1 MRFRIPNDTPLRPYA
16 VTAPMNRS
24 WVEAGLPAETR
35 WLNPFDEGDVPYC
48 VALNR
53 ANSFAHDASP
63 EPGTSATALG
73 MPRWVLLDCCLLP
86 SVMVGFEAPR
96 TAIPAD
102 IAAQLDP
109 SGTLDWIAVS
119 EYVGLP
125 SVEPGRH
132 IGISLFSL
140 VSGLGLGVRS
150 KAMGLRA
157 LGSSELIGVTQY
169 ASPGAAVHM
178 KFGPLAVLNES
189 VAVHSR
195 PGETFTY
202 RLDVPEPE
210 ILRQLMT
217 GEIRDAGAYTPE
229 EWTPV
234 LAFDPRDLDARQAA
248 MAACK
253 EAPTWIVGHGAVA
266 NGELTELRL
275 ARPRV

>member
-16 VTAPMNRS
+16 VTAPMNRP
-24 WVEAGLPAETR
+24 WVEAGMPAGTR
-35 WLNPFDEGDVPYC
+35 WLNPFDEADVPYC

-96 TAIPAD
+96 SAVPPA
-102 IAAQLDP
+102 IAAKLDP

-125 SVEPGRH
+125 SVEQGRH

-140 VSGLGLGVRS
+140 VTGQGLGVRS

-157 LGSSELIGVTQY
+157 LGSTELIGVTQY
-169 ASPGAAVHM
+169 ASPGVAVHM
-178 KFGPLAVLNES
+178 KFGPLAVLNAS
-189 VAVHSR
+189 VAVHSL

-202 RLDVPEPE
+202 RLDVPEPSVLAE
-210 ILRQLMT
+210 LTAGTR
-217 GEIRDAGAYTPE
+217 RDAGAYRAQ
-229 EWTPV
+229 EWAPV
-234 LAFDPRDLDARQAA
+234 LTFDPRVLEQRQHA
-248 MAACK
+248 MRVC
-253 EAPTWIVGHGAVA
+253 EDAPTWIVEHGPIADGA
-266 NGELTELRL
+266 ITELVL
-275 ARPRV
+275 GRPRV